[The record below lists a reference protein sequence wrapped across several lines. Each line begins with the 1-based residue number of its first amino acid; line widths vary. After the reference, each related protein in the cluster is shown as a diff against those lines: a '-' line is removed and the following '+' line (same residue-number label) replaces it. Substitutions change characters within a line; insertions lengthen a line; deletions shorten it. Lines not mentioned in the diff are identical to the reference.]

1 MGKELIKARID
12 AGLKAKDVSKECGI
26 SNTYYSKLE
35 NNKAS
40 NPSRDL
46 MLKISKV
53 LNKPVEKLFFSEN

>member
-26 SNTYYSKLE
+26 SNAYYSKLE
-35 NNKAS
+35 NNKAL